1 MTPDPRSASLRVV
14 KTFPAKL
21 AALLALLLAAS
32 VLPGCSMQGAAP
44 TPEIGVAAGRYAEA
58 FEAAREALI
67 EARFDLERVDAA
79 AGVITTRPKQ
89 SAGAFTFWDTEQSTP
104 AQQLEDTL
112 HPQRRL
118 VRVSFLLPE
127 PPDDDRIESQAMAPS
142 HLPDLRRHDDGLIL
156 HVEVV
161 IERRNR
167 PNRRIETESIRRSS
181 SFVDAGL
188 YPRRMTPEYWV
199 AVRRDTHLARRI
211 AGRIQERLGDAP
223 QAAAEPAS

>member
-1 MTPDPRSASLRVV
+1 M
-14 KTFPAKL
+14 KTFPPRFT
-21 AALLALLLAAS
+21 ALLALLLA
-32 VLPGCSMQGAAP
+32 VGLLPGCSMRGAAP
-44 TPEIGVAAGRYAEA
+44 SPEIGVAPGRYAEA

-67 EARFDLERVDAA
+67 EARFELERVDAA

-118 VRVSFLLPE
+118 VRVSFLPPE
-127 PPDDDRIESQAMAPS
+127 PPDDERIESQAMAPT
-142 HLPDLRRHDDGLIL
+142 HMPDLRGHEDGLRL
-156 HVEVV
+156 SVEVV

-181 SFVDAGL
+181 SFVDTGL

-199 AVRRDTHLARRI
+199 AVRRDTNLARRI

-223 QAAAEPAS
+223 QAPAEPAS

>member
-1 MTPDPRSASLRVV
+1 MTPGARSASLRVV
-14 KTFPAKL
+14 KTLRAKSASL
-21 AALLALLLAAS
+21 FVPLVVLLAC
-32 VLPGCSMQGAAP
+32 VLPGCSMRGAAP
-44 TPEIGVAAGRYAEA
+44 SPEIGVAAGSYPQA

-67 EARFDLERVDAA
+67 AARFELERVDAA
-79 AGVITTRPKQ
+79 AGVITTRPKPT
-89 SAGAFTFWDTEQSTP
+89 AGIFTFWDTEQSTP
-104 AQQLEDTL
+104 GYQLEDTL

-127 PPDDDRIESQAMAPS
+127 PPEAERIESQATAPT
-142 HLPDLRRHDDGLIL
+142 HLPDLRRHEEGMLM

-199 AVRRDTHLARRI
+199 VVRRDTHLARRL
-211 AGRIQERLGDAP
+211 AGAIQRRMGDAGP
-223 QAAAEPAS
+223 SGPAS